1 MTPSSELLVQAA
13 ESQAAPQGD
22 SSARL
27 PSDFPATAPAANPVF
42 YRTYSRKTDVG
53 RESWQQVAERNLAGL
68 RTLGDLN
75 EDQLSLMRRMQRQL
89 TSLPSGRWLWIGG
102 TPWIE
107 QQENFSGAYNC
118 TSTNLVDWEAFG
130 LMMDLAMMGCGT
142 GAIIE
147 PRLIEKLP
155 VVRNELRILSVSD
168 IGVTP
173 AGQRQEHTSHTIS
186 GERVQIKVG
195 DTRRGWVDSYQ
206 LLLELCSDGRFSGP
220 IDVEVDLSDVRP
232 VGETLKGFGG
242 MANPVKLK
250 DLYGRV
256 AQILNKA
263 NGRQLTSIE
272 CCLLIDEAAVT
283 IVAGNIRRSA
293 GMRQFCSGDDAAAGA
308 KENLWQ
314 QDSEGNWRIDPER
327 DALRMANH
335 TRVFHSRPSREV
347 VLEAVTKQ
355 FHSGEGAIQF
365 APEAIA
371 RSNADLLSTPEL
383 RSEFQAVYCDQ
394 GREEAG
400 RWLQLNHPEIS
411 DAELEH
417 RLGRYGLNPCGEIL
431 GADFHCNLAEVHLNR
446 IDPND
451 HEGQADAFRA
461 AGLSV
466 ACLLNHRFE
475 VERYRQSRAWDPI
488 VGVSF
493 TGLFDFFVHA
503 FGTPWLEWWA
513 AGRPA
518 TEEGEAFKRQEAEY
532 LSRWKSIVNEAVWSY
547 CDQHGLRRPNRCTT
561 VQPAGTKSLLTGAAP
576 GWHPPKAQRFIRR
589 ITFRKND
596 PVALACMDYGYTIV
610 PSQSDKDEQGR
621 LLNDPFDPRCTEW
634 LVEIPT
640 EVSWANIPGADAV
653 EINNFSALAQFDFYM
668 QVQQHYTA
676 HNTSATIE
684 FREHEIAPLAEA
696 IHASIGEGKGYIS
709 AALLARFDANATFP
723 RLPFEPINQ
732 ADYEELQAEV
742 IKRRSTGDFFEALQR
757 YDQGELVEAGPAGC
771 DSDKCLLP
779 LAKKG

>member
-1 MTPSSELLVQAA
+1 MGDALR
-13 ESQAAPQGD
+13 AP
-22 SSARL
+22 R
-27 PSDFPATAPAANPVF
+27 PDFPATAPAANPVF
-42 YRTYSRKTDVG
+42 YRTYSRKTASG
-53 RESWQQVAERNLAGL
+53 RESWQQVAERNLGGL
-68 RTLGDLN
+68 QELGNLNQQEVDL
-75 EDQLSLMRRMQRQL
+75 LHRMQLEQKA
-89 TSLPSGRWLWIGG
+89 LPSGRWLWIGG
-102 TPWIE
+102 TSWIE
-107 QQENFSGAYNC
+107 QQHNFSGAYNC

-147 PRLIEKLP
+147 PRLISRLP
-155 VVRNELRILSVSD
+155 VVRNRLAIKAVTD
-168 IGVTP
+168 IGATP
-173 AGQRQEHTSHTIS
+173 AGQRQEHTTHRID
-186 GERVQIKVG
+186 GQQVFIKVG

-206 LLLELCSDGRFSGP
+206 LLLELCSDERFAADTP
-220 IDVEVDLSDVRP
+220 IEISVDLSDVRP

-256 AQILNKA
+256 AQILGKA
-263 NGRQLTSIE
+263 CGRQLTSVE

-293 GMRQFCSGDDAAAGA
+293 GMRQFAAEDLSAAGA

-314 QDSEGNWRIDPER
+314 QDSDGNWRIDPER

-335 TRVFHSRPSREV
+335 TRVFHSRPDRAT

-355 FHSGEGAIQF
+355 FQSGEGAIQF

-383 RSEFQAVYCDQ
+383 RSEFIEIYCDQ

-400 RWLQLNHPEIS
+400 RWLTTHHPEIS
-411 DAELEH
+411 AAELEH
-417 RLGRYGLNPCGEIL
+417 RLSRYGLNPCGEIL
-431 GADFHCNLAEVHLNR
+431 GADFHCNLAEIHLNR
-446 IDPND
+446 IDPDD
-451 HEGQADAFRA
+451 HLAQEEAFT
-461 AGLSV
+461 AGGLAV

-503 FGTPWLEWWA
+503 FGTPWLQWWE
-513 AGRPA
+513 AGRPE
-518 TEEGEAFKRQEAEY
+518 TEAGRAFKAKEAEY
-532 LSRWKSIVNEAVWSY
+532 LSRWKQIVNKAVWDY
-547 CDQHGLRRPNRCTT
+547 CDRHGLRRPNRCTT
-561 VQPAGTKSLLTGAAP
+561 VQPAGTKSLLTGASP

-653 EINNFSALAQFDFYM
+653 EINNFSAMAQFDFYM

-676 HNTSATIE
+676 HNTSATVE
-684 FREHEIAPLAEA
+684 FREHEVEPLADA
-696 IHASIGEGKGYIS
+696 IYQAIEQGQGYIS

-723 RLPFEPINQ
+723 RLPFEPIDH
-732 ADYEELQAEV
+732 ATYEQLQSEV
-742 IKRRSTGDFFEALQR
+742 VTRRRTSDFFEALQR
-757 YDQGELVEAGPAGC
+757 YDGGELIEAGPAGC

-779 LAKKG
+779 LAKPEN